1 MSTTFDDIRELFRE
15 TDRKF
20 QETDRKLQ
28 EAALQAEARA
38 EARAAEFTAQLRES
52 SRQAEERA
60 AERSAEFARQA
71 AERAAEAAK
80 RTAELEQLSKLTGE
94 RVSEVTRQ
102 IGRLGNRLG
111 DWVESMVR
119 PACVS
124 LFQERNIEVHEVS
137 ANVYVKRHGE
147 AMEIDLLVVNEGSA
161 VLVECKSQVL
171 AADISEHL
179 ARMEKVKRLMPQ
191 YANYTLYGA
200 IAGMSISESVQL
212 QAEQQGFFVIT
223 PNGENVMIAN
233 PPGFVAKAW

>member
-1 MSTTFDDIRELFRE
+1 MSATFDDIRELFRE

-20 QETDRKLQ
+20 QETDRKLH
-28 EAALQAEARA
+28 EAALQA
-38 EARAAEFTAQLRES
+38 EARAAEFTAQLKES
-52 SRQAEERA
+52 ARQAEERA
-60 AERSAEFARQA
+60 AEFARQA
-71 AERAAEAAK
+71 ADRAAEAAK
-80 RTAELEQLSKLTGE
+80 RTAELEQLSKSTGE

-111 DWVESMVR
+111 DWVEAMVR

-171 AADISEHL
+171 AADITEHL
-179 ARMEKVKRLMPQ
+179 ERMEKVKRLMPQ
-191 YANYTLYGA
+191 YANYTLHGA

-233 PPGFVAKAW
+233 PPGFVARAW